1 MTTTQGGEMTSRHD
15 TSRSRPIRL
24 MLVDDNPDDRL
35 FAERAISTSGGMEL
49 VAIAED
55 GSGALA
61 ELRHRAATDMPVPD
75 LVLLDINMPAMDG
88 FEVLAEIKGD
98 AVLSHIPVLML
109 TSSDSPI
116 DLRRSYAAGACS
128 YITKPLG
135 FVAYRALAES
145 LCHYWSEVS
154 SCRM

>member
-1 MTTTQGGEMTSRHD
+1 MTSPHD
-15 TSRSRPIRL
+15 KSQARPIRL

-35 FAERAISTSGGMEL
+35 FAERAISTSAGMEL

-55 GSGALA
+55 GQRALV
-61 ELRHRAATDMPVPD
+61 ELRHRTATDLPAPD
-75 LVLLDINMPAMDG
+75 LLLLDINMPVMDG
-88 FEVLAEIKGD
+88 FEVLAELKGD
-98 AVLSHIPVLML
+98 PALCHIPVAML

-145 LCHYWSEVS
+145 LCHYWTEVS
-154 SCRM
+154 SCRL